1 MGINPDCLSAGLLKP
16 RKGSARSRATKRPLY
31 KQESIK
37 LKYFRR
43 DSAMQKILTRDFV
56 LSFFAQFTFSS
67 VFSILIPTIPI
78 YLSRMGAKE
87 AEIGVLVGSL
97 SVSSLVLRPLIGR
110 ALLKIPERR
119 FMIAGAI
126 FYTVSSIAYLFAP
139 PFWPLLAVRV
149 FQGMGLALFSTASFT
164 LVANVTPETHR
175 GQIISY
181 FYLSINF
188 AFALAPYFGM
198 LLINQFDFPF
208 NFKLLFLVSMALSL
222 CCLFITL
229 KLKKMQSVP
238 SVDLSLQKQPFLSRE
253 ALPPAIIAFL
263 ITITWGALTAFFPLY
278 ALSHGVDNPGLFFAA
293 FAITLILVRGLGGKI
308 LDIYSRETIILPS
321 LFSLVI
327 SMAIL
332 AFSRTLPMFILVAIL
347 WGTGT
352 AFLYPALVAYTLDRT
367 GSSRGPAMGTFT
379 ALTDLGAGMGSVI
392 MGVILQLTNYPIMF
406 LCLALTGI
414 INLLYFYFAVRKKP
428 QTLFPHVE
436 GGPFGRGQG

>member
-1 MGINPDCLSAGLLKP
+1 M
-16 RKGSARSRATKRPLY
+16 ATK
-31 KQESIK
+31 
-37 LKYFRR
+37 
-43 DSAMQKILTRDFV
+43 KILTQDFV

-87 AEIGVLVGSL
+87 AEIGILVGSL
-97 SVSSLVLRPLIGR
+97 SVSSLVLRPLVGR

-119 FMIAGAI
+119 FMIAGAL
-126 FYTVSSIAYLFAP
+126 FYTLSSISYLFAP

-149 FQGMGLALFSTASFT
+149 FQGIGLAFFSTASFT
-164 LVANVTPETHR
+164 LIASITPETHR

-198 LLINQFDFPF
+198 LLINQFNFPF
-208 NFKLLFLVSMALSL
+208 NFKLLFLVSTALSL
-222 CCLFITL
+222 CSLFITL

-238 SVDLSLQKQPFLSRE
+238 LADLSLQKQPFLSRE

-278 ALSHGVDNPGLFFAA
+278 ALSQGVDNPGIFFGA
-293 FAITLILVRGLGGKI
+293 FAVTLILVRGLGGKI
-308 LDIYSRETIILPS
+308 LDIYSREKIILPC
-321 LFSLVI
+321 LFSLII

-332 AFSRTLPMFILVAIL
+332 AFSRTLPMFILVAVI
-347 WGTGT
+347 WGVGS
-352 AFLYPALVAYTLDRT
+352 AFLYPALVTYAIDRA
-367 GSSRGPAMGTFT
+367 GPSRGPAVGTFT

-392 MGVILQLTNYPIMF
+392 MGAILELTNYPIMF

-428 QTLFPHVE
+428 QALVSEIEE
-436 GGPFGRGQG
+436 GPACRRQG

>member
-1 MGINPDCLSAGLLKP
+1 M
-16 RKGSARSRATKRPLY
+16 ATK
-31 KQESIK
+31 
-37 LKYFRR
+37 
-43 DSAMQKILTRDFV
+43 KILTQDFV

-87 AEIGVLVGSL
+87 AEIGVLIGSL
-97 SVSSLVLRPLIGR
+97 SVSSLVLRPLVGR

-119 FMIAGAI
+119 FMIAGAL
-126 FYTVSSIAYLFAP
+126 FYAFSSIAYLFAP

-149 FQGMGLALFSTASFT
+149 FQGIGLAFFSTASFT
-164 LVANVTPETHR
+164 LIASITPDTHR

-198 LLINQFDFPF
+198 LIVNWLNFPF
-208 NFKLLFLVSMALSL
+208 NFQALFLVCTGLSL

-229 KLKKMQSVP
+229 KLKKLQSVP
-238 SVDLSLQKQPFLSRE
+238 LADLSLQKQPFLSRE

-278 ALSHGVDNPGLFFAA
+278 ALSQGVDNPGIFFAA
-293 FAITLILVRGLGGKI
+293 FAITLILVRGLGGRI
-308 LDIYSRETIILPS
+308 LDIYSREKVIFPC
-321 LFSLVI
+321 LFNLVI
-327 SMAIL
+327 SVTIL
-332 AFSRTLPMFILVAIL
+332 AFSTTLTMFILAAVI
-347 WGTGT
+347 WGMGT
-352 AFLYPALVAYTLDRT
+352 AFLYPSLVVYALDRA

-392 MGVILQLTNYPIMF
+392 MGVILELTNYPIMF

-414 INLLYFYFAVRKKP
+414 INILYFYFAVRKK
-428 QTLFPHVE
+428 
-436 GGPFGRGQG
+436 GRERYANLRVSM

>member
-1 MGINPDCLSAGLLKP
+1 M
-16 RKGSARSRATKRPLY
+16 ATK
-31 KQESIK
+31 
-37 LKYFRR
+37 
-43 DSAMQKILTRDFV
+43 KILTQDFV

-67 VFSILIPTIPI
+67 VFSLLIPTIPI

-119 FMIAGAI
+119 FMIAGAL
-126 FYTVSSIAYLFAP
+126 FYALSSISYLFAP

-149 FQGMGLALFSTASFT
+149 FQGIGLAFFSTASFT
-164 LVANVTPETHR
+164 LVANITPETHR

-198 LLINQFDFPF
+198 LIVNWLNFPL
-208 NFKLLFLVSMALSL
+208 NFQALFLVCTGLSL

-238 SVDLSLQKQPFLSRE
+238 LADPSLQKQPFLSRE

-278 ALSHGVDNPGLFFAA
+278 ALSQGVDNPGIFFGV

-308 LDIYSRETIILPS
+308 LDIYSREKIILPC
-321 LFSLVI
+321 LFNLII

-332 AFSRTLPMFILVAIL
+332 AFSSTLPMFILVAVI
-347 WGTGT
+347 WGVGS
-352 AFLYPALVAYTLDRT
+352 AFLYPALVTYAIDRA
-367 GSSRGPAMGTFT
+367 GSSRGPAVGTFT

-392 MGVILQLTNYPIMF
+392 MGVILELTNYPIMF

-428 QTLFPHVE
+428 QALVS
-436 GGPFGRGQG
+436 Q